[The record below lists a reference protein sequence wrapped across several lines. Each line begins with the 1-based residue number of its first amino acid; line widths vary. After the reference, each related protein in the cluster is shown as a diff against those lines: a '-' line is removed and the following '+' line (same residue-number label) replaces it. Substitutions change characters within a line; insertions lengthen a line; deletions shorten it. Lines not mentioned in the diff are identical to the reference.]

1 MALFPL
7 LPFLSRS
14 QRGNCKHPWNRN
26 SNCRRDGS
34 CKESSF
40 FFFLE
45 DIYYMSFLTTQS
57 HILLMQKLFPIP
69 TSDNQDICFGTRK
82 NSKSG
87 SGKKGYHFCWDEFSK
102 LLEKRNPHQ
111 KSCFTDD
118 HWHQKAI
125 KWLKVAK
132 ATCIEPPSNFK
143 QDAFWWFILARIFH
157 LFLLRLYF
165 SLLTGLS
172 SRLNWNRH
180 KWLT

>member
-1 MALFPL
+1 MRLFVYTSRLLSWLYSLYCLSYHVVKGVIANIPGTEIRIAGETALVK
-7 LPFLSRS
+7 RVV
-14 QRGNCKHPWNRN
+14 
-26 SNCRRDGS
+26 
-34 CKESSF
+34 F
-40 FFFLE
+40 FFFLQ

-69 TSDNQDICFGTRK
+69 TSDNQDICFGTPKIVGAAR
-82 NSKSG
+82 
-87 SGKKGYHFCWDEFSK
+87 GKKGYHFCWDEFSK

-143 QDAFWWFILARIFH
+143 QDAFWWFIFARVFH
-157 LFLLRLYF
+157 LFLYGYTF
-165 SLLTGLS
+165 VY
-172 SRLNWNRH
+172 
-180 KWLT
+180 

>member
-40 FFFLE
+40 FFFLQ

-69 TSDNQDICFGTRK
+69 TSDNQDICFGTQKIVRAAR
-82 NSKSG
+82 
-87 SGKKGYHFCWDEFSK
+87 
-102 LLEKRNPHQ
+102 EKRDIISAEMNSQSYSRNVTHTKSHASPTTIGIKKPSSDWRLQRPLALNLHQ
-111 KSCFTDD
+111 
-118 HWHQKAI
+118 I
-125 KWLKVAK
+125 
-132 ATCIEPPSNFK
+132 
-143 QDAFWWFILARIFH
+143 
-157 LFLLRLYF
+157 
-165 SLLTGLS
+165 S
-172 SRLNWNRH
+172 SRMPFDDLFWQGFSTYFYDFT
-180 KWLT
+180 LVY

>member
-40 FFFLE
+40 FFFLQ

-57 HILLMQKLFPIP
+57 HTYFWCKNFFLYLLLITKIYVLAHQ
-69 TSDNQDICFGTRK
+69 
-82 NSKSG
+82 NSRSG

-143 QDAFWWFILARIFH
+143 QDAFWWFIFARVFH
-157 LFLLRLYF
+157 LFLYGYTF
-165 SLLTGLS
+165 VY
-172 SRLNWNRH
+172 
-180 KWLT
+180 

>member
-40 FFFLE
+40 FFLQ

-57 HILLMQKLFPIP
+57 HTYFWCKNFFLYLLLITKIYVLAHQ
-69 TSDNQDICFGTRK
+69 
-82 NSKSG
+82 NSRSG

-102 LLEKRNPHQ
+102 LLEKRNPPTKSHASPTTIGIKKPSSDWRLQRSLALNLHQ
-111 KSCFTDD
+111 
-118 HWHQKAI
+118 I
-125 KWLKVAK
+125 
-132 ATCIEPPSNFK
+132 
-143 QDAFWWFILARIFH
+143 
-157 LFLLRLYF
+157 
-165 SLLTGLS
+165 S
-172 SRLNWNRH
+172 SRMPFDDLSWQGFSTYFYYGYT
-180 KWLT
+180 LVY